1 MPAPDYARGAWVSKK
16 GSRVKHIGV
25 IDRRQVFEPWRPL
38 CNANA
43 LHEVVGSMD
52 GPPVAADWYVNLNPK
67 AWYGR
72 TVCKNC
78 IRVVEE
84 LNQML
89 HGDDPDTVEPAHG
102 QGNFGEQALLQEW
115 NPGWP
120 PMSSEDM

>member
-1 MPAPDYARGAWVSKK
+1 MPAPDYARSTWVSKR

-25 IDRRQVFEPWRPL
+25 IDRRQLFAPWRPL
-38 CNANA
+38 CNANTLEETVDFNGTYA
-43 LHEVVGSMD
+43 V
-52 GPPVAADWYVNLNPK
+52 PPDWYVDHNPR

-89 HGDDPDTVEPAHG
+89 HGSDPNTATPALG
-102 QGNFGEQALLQEW
+102 QGDFEEGT
-115 NPGWP
+115 
-120 PMSSEDM
+120 